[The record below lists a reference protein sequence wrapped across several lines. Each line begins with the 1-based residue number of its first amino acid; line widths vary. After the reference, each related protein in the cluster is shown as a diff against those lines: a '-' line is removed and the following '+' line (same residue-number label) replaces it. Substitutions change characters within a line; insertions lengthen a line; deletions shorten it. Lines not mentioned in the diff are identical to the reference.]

1 MSKEN
6 EVKKEYLCQYIR
18 AKKRIDNLK
27 NQLLSLQEVEQ
38 SAKSQQLSDM
48 PKGSSHNGD
57 LSDLM
62 VRIEQLRGKIRKE
75 IENSIKIRT
84 MIEESIFRLQNEDE
98 VSVLRMKYIEGM
110 GWKEIGTKIHY
121 GRTKIYIIHEN
132 ALKNIVIREKCEQ
145 K

>member
-48 PKGSSHNGD
+48 PKGSCHNGD

-62 VRIEQLRGKIRKE
+62 VRVEQLRGKIRNEIKE
-75 IENSIKIRT
+75 SIKTRT
-84 MIEESIFRLQNEDE
+84 MIEESIFELQNEDE
-98 VSVLRMKYIEGM
+98 VNVLRMRYIEAM
-110 GWKEIGTKIHY
+110 EWKEIEVKLDFS
-121 GRTKIYIIHEN
+121 RTKIYNIHGN
-132 ALKNIVIREKCEQ
+132 ALKNIVIKEKCEQ